1 MEKVTEFAKDG
12 ERSIVG
18 LDENL
23 GFPRDEKPA
32 RQWFNSLFNK
42 ATVKTNE
49 IIDAIDGIITN
60 ATETAT
66 NLVDLQSL
74 VEQINGH
81 VTDLL
86 NAPVYEAYAVGDIYV
101 TTKAFETA
109 EAVALHHKYGV
120 WQRYGE
126 GKALVGKASSDT
138 TSPVWT
144 KTIGTTTGA
153 YTHKLTANEL
163 PSAGF
168 LMREAG
174 WHNAREHGAGGTGY
188 ASGTVRNTFFPIPS
202 SSTGWN
208 DDPHNIVQPSIVA
221 GMWVRTA

>member
-12 ERSIVG
+12 ERSIAG

-32 RQWFNSLFNK
+32 RQWFNYLLNK

-49 IIDAIDGIITN
+49 IIDAIDEIVTN

-74 VEQINGH
+74 VDQINSH
-81 VTDLL
+81 VNDLL
-86 NAPVYEAYAVGDIYV
+86 NAPVYEAYAVGDIYI
-101 TTKAFETA
+101 TTKAFETP
-109 EAVALHHKYGV
+109 ETVALRHKYGV
-120 WQRYGE
+120 WQAYGE
-126 GKALVGKASSDT
+126 GRVLVGKASSAT

-168 LMREAG
+168 IMKEAS
-174 WHNAREHGAGGTGY
+174 HHETREHGGGGTSYAGGNK
-188 ASGTVRNTFFPIPS
+188 RDTFAQIPS
-202 SSTGWN
+202 NLTGWN
-208 DDPHNIVQPSIVA
+208 DDAHNNVQPSIVVA
-221 GMWVRTA
+221 MWVRTA